1 MSRREIFF
9 FSPQRRERER
19 VSASTTGVSVPFP
32 VSTLCSG
39 GFIIVVFV
47 TYVKTHTHKCLAHS
61 RFRAKY
67 VYVCIA
73 TMVFMIIV
81 IYDDDDDDD
90 DDGDDM
96 TSSSSVVSPTTTAP
110 PTSPRR

>member
-1 MSRREIFF
+1 
-9 FSPQRRERER
+9 
-19 VSASTTGVSVPFP
+19 VPFP
-32 VSTLCSG
+32 VSTLYSG

-67 VYVCIA
+67 MYVCMYIA

-81 IYDDDDDDD
+81 IYDNDDDDDD
-90 DDGDDM
+90 DDM
-96 TSSSSVVSPTTTAP
+96 TSSSTVVSPTTMP
-110 PTSPRR
+110 PISPRRYKKAHPCLVSTYRSYANMHAFVCVPI

>member
-1 MSRREIFF
+1 
-9 FSPQRRERER
+9 

-32 VSTLCSG
+32 VSTLYSG

-90 DDGDDM
+90 DDDM
-96 TSSSSVVSPTTTAP
+96 TLWSSLVVSPTTTP
-110 PTSPRR
+110 PTSPRRYEGAPMSRLYL